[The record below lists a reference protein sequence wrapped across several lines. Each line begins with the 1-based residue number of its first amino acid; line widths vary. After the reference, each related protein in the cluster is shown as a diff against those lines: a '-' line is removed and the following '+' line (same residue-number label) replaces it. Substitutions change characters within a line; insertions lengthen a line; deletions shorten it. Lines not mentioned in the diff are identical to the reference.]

1 MFRTDLAIEMGEK
14 YRENNVEIEGVVI
27 EERCIEET
35 RVTVVDIVNEM
46 GSKAYERPVGRY
58 VTIEYDGDIDSNCNR
73 IVQVLSEYIE
83 KMIRDIS
90 EKKILVVGLGNKD
103 ITPDALGP
111 LVIEQVNVT
120 RHVIRA
126 FGYDNILDIS
136 AIAPGVIGQTGME
149 VYEIIEALVKELDIN
164 IVIAIDALA
173 ARSTSRLNKTIQV
186 TNTGICPGAGVGN
199 NRKELSKKKLGVD
212 VIAVGVPTVVDA
224 NTIVNDVLEKYMMKK
239 GFTIDEIEGFSNEV
253 KQENVENMIVTSK
266 DIDENI
272 KSISRIIGQSI
283 NELV

>member
-58 VTIEYDGDIDSNCNR
+58 VTIEYDGDIDSKCNR

-136 AIAPGVIGQTGME
+136 AIAPGVMGQTGME

-253 KQENVENMIVTSK
+253 KKENVENMIVTSK